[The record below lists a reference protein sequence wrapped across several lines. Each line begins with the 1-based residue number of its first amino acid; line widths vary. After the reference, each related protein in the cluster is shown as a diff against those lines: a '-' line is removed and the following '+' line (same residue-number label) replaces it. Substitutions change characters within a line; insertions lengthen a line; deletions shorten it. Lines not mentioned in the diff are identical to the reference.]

1 MSKKNNYRKLLRSNK
16 SERYKMY
23 KSGKHWVY
31 ATITS
36 FTGIAGLSITPIVAH
51 ASEITPPLDASK
63 EANAENVLA
72 NKTTTKIPASS
83 TQESEATSL
92 SESTQ
97 PSESFSE
104 SESNTQSQSATE
116 STSLTESQSV
126 SDSEIENNVTSIEE
140 SQSVSESMSLSE
152 EESVSESESLSIS
165 ESTSISESGSL
176 SSSASESTSLSMSRS
191 TSVSHSTS
199 VSQKNPPKQTVTEK
213 NKVESQKAQ
222 ELFDQLVPKKVQ
234 ASVDTTTNSLEIVVK
249 DGNSPSTSLI
259 RAAQQYASANNLIAS
274 FAITTQSGQIIKINV
289 SADPDMGREEF
300 EQAINDGN
308 KTNSPSGVTVDV
320 PDQVKNK
327 DLYKQTAIAN
337 GTYAAVNDWAT
348 LKAAYGNSSITY
360 IEVTANITAATNV
373 ATRDL
378 GWRETSVIIDGN
390 GFTVNMAGAAF
401 NVGASSTVRG
411 SIFTI
416 TNINLIHW
424 QSGTNSGD
432 SGTGTADAVIDSRS
446 ATGGYGYWYFNID
459 NVTLE
464 GRDGVSGTDTAY
476 QPRRLLDA
484 EDSQVTLS
492 GKIVANVKQEL
503 MQIGEVAIANGS
515 HVELNRTAGTTG
527 YSMFYY
533 MAIRG
538 NNASDTGFNH
548 TFKVGDGATIIGNE
562 LSTYN
567 SNNYPL
573 VYYGFNSITVGDD
586 VTWKQDGFQM
596 LLDFSRYSG
605 SQSNDR
611 TATFGQNLQMTATR
625 TVGSNSLNVTNRAIV
640 TFNAG
645 TVLDLQQWNANTV
658 VNVDSGATI
667 RFISP
672 RALHLARL
680 TSSGAVSAGRLITG
694 SGTFVMNNSQISTW
708 QGSSSQTDAPEGNRN
723 LKFVEM
729 TISGTTTTIKDTAGN
744 VTTSNIVDTSTRELA
759 TVAIAPGTVTVNY
772 VDQYGNIIKTVDMPI
787 DPDVNYIGEYLDLQT
802 LEYANELMPDNYM
815 WAIGTQVAS
824 SAKNDGQSGGDST
837 TDADNGD
844 SYGQATVAIVPME
857 NTNYTYNIYVYGV
870 ANNSVQYQYVDVK
883 TGQVISSEYM
893 NAGTEAS
900 GTDRIPANYGNVID
914 WTNSYYT
921 STNLPPGYYYATGA
935 VLNGNVQPGSTT
947 VGTGASLTTIYVVA
961 DTQTVNVTFV
971 NSDGRPLQ
979 NQTGTVA
986 INGTTGQEISY
997 TDLIADYLTQTGYYA
1012 DQTGT
1017 FVFDNTSNNG
1027 STTDSD
1033 QQFITITLYPSYQ
1046 EVGVVGNNQPAS
1058 DPATGEAFEQIP
1070 GTVTVGKYGTSG
1082 VSNESITLGVTDAD
1096 LERNG
1101 YIYTVTGPDGV
1112 VYNTLAEA
1120 LAANQTFDT
1129 TSNGASQMDSSPQMF
1144 TVNYEQDPVSLSTSE
1159 SVSGSESLSES
1170 IITSTSESES
1180 VSLSQSISESDSLS
1194 ESISVSDSES
1204 MSTSTSESVS
1214 VSESESDSLSSSIS
1228 ESESDMNDSTS
1239 ESLSTSVSTSSSLS
1253 DSESVSISLSDSESA
1268 SLSISESI
1276 SVSDSESGS
1285 SSTSISESESMS
1297 LSISISDSESLSES
1311 LSESISTSIS
1321 LSDSD
1326 SMSESLSASESLSIS
1341 ASVSES
1347 DSESDSSSFSASVS
1361 GSLSNST
1368 SDSESLSLS
1377 ESVSVSLSQS
1387 LSESTSLSLSESD
1400 SVSESISASESLSV
1414 AISESDSSSLSESIS
1429 FSESISDSLSTS
1441 MSLSESLSESD
1452 SISNSIST
1460 SMSLSNSESTSES
1473 ASFSGSTSV
1482 SNSDSTS
1489 ASTSVSESTSTS
1501 VSESISTSTSV
1512 SDSLSL
1518 SNSES
1523 MSLSTSLSDS
1533 SSLSASIS
1541 TSLSASDSAS
1551 YSSSTS
1557 VSNSDSTSESISASN
1572 SLSVSN
1578 SESTSASTSISDS
1591 SSLSASISTSLS
1603 ASDSASYSGS
1613 TSVSN
1618 SDSTS
1623 ESISASNSLS
1633 VSIRESTNDGV
1644 YELQNKKTHKEVDE
1658 EVTNDDGQVIETD
1671 LPEGEYSFVET
1682 EAPDGYLIDTKPISF
1697 SEDPIA
1703 KEDQKVVVSLSKT
1716 ELEKDTP
1723 ITIKGLTKG
1732 TSPVLINVD
1741 TEGASTV
1748 NIKSQIKLEYTDGT
1762 SRNSHETEE
1771 FDDAVILWNFVGQSE
1786 GQTISINS
1794 PFQGTILDVGDTVD
1808 VHQNVD
1814 GSIIADTVLVNAET
1828 HRWDLQANETIV
1840 PTIKLAAMNQ
1850 LLSFD
1855 TTTISGTK
1863 TWDDYDNK
1871 FNTRP
1876 ASITVQLLQN
1886 GEVFQTKTVTPNKE
1900 GEWHYEF
1907 TDLPTTD
1914 ESGQTYDYTIQETP
1928 VEGYTTKV
1936 NGYDLVNTYRNTET
1950 TDVAGTKTWDDYS
1963 NKFNTRPESITV
1975 KLMRNDKEID
1985 DQIVKADHQGNW
1997 TYRFDNLPKYDA
2009 EGKEYTYTILEEK
2022 VSGYTT
2028 KVNGYDLVNTYR
2040 NTETTD
2046 VAGTKTWDDYENKFN
2061 TRPESITVKLMRN
2074 DKEIDDQIVKADHQ
2088 GNWTYRFDN
2097 LPKYDAEGKAYTY
2110 AILEEKVSG
2119 YTTKV
2124 NGYDLVNT
2132 YRNNETTDVGGTKTW
2147 DDYSNKFNTRP
2158 ESITVELM
2166 QNGKEIAKQVVK
2178 ADHQGDWI
2186 YRFEDLPKYDAKG
2199 QAYTYSIQEVAVKGY
2214 KSDVHGYDLI
2224 NTYVE
2229 PKTPRTPETPNDP
2242 SGPKVPTPS
2251 DKSDKPKKIARYA
2264 EQKLD
2269 DKKNQTESSQTDNEK
2284 RLPKTNEESSY
2295 ELSVLGGILLTMIAF
2310 LFYKQKHI

>member
-36 FTGIAGLSITPIVAH
+36 FTGIAGLSIAPIVAH

-83 TQESEATSL
+83 TQESEATSQ

-97 PSESFSE
+97 PSDSFSE
-104 SESNTQSQSATE
+104 SESITQSQSATE

-126 SDSEIENNVTSIEE
+126 SDSEIENNVTTIEE
-140 SQSVSESMSLSE
+140 SQSTSESMSLSE

-199 VSQKNPPKQTVTEK
+199 VSQKNPPKQTVSEK

-222 ELFDQLVPKKVQ
+222 DLFDQLVPKKVQ

-337 GTYAAVNDWAT
+337 GTYAAVTDWAT

-625 TVGSNSLNVTNRAIV
+625 TVGSNSLNVTNRAVV

-708 QGSSSQTDAPEGNRN
+708 QGSSSQTAAPEGNRN

-802 LEYANELMPDNYM
+802 LEYANDLMPDNYM

-837 TDADNGD
+837 TNADNGD

-900 GTDRIPANYGNVID
+900 GTDRVPANYGNVID

-997 TDLIADYLTQTGYYA
+997 EDLIADYLTQTGYYA

-1046 EVGVVGNNQPAS
+1046 EVGVVGNNQPES

-1120 LAANQTFDT
+1120 MAANQTFDT

-1204 MSTSTSESVS
+1204 MSTSMSESVS

-1239 ESLSTSVSTSSSLS
+1239 ESLSTSISTSTSLS

-1268 SLSISESI
+1268 SLSTSESI

-1297 LSISISDSESLSES
+1297 LSISLSDSESLSES

-1429 FSESISDSLSTS
+1429 FSESISDSLSAS

-1452 SISNSIST
+1452 SISNSISM
-1460 SMSLSNSESTSES
+1460 SMSLSISESNSESTSES

-1489 ASTSVSESTSTS
+1489 VSTSASASTSVSI
-1501 VSESISTSTSV
+1501 SESISTSTSV

-1551 YSSSTS
+1551 YSGSTS
-1557 VSNSDSTSESISASN
+1557 VSNSDSASESISASN
-1572 SLSVSN
+1572 SLSVSI
-1578 SESTSASTSISDS
+1578 SESTSLSTSISDS
-1591 SSLSASISTSLS
+1591 SSLSTSVSTSLSASDSASYSGSTSVSNSDSASESISASNSLSVSISESTSESTSISDSASLSTSISTSLS

-1623 ESISASNSLS
+1623 TSMSSSESTSVSISESTSTSTSISDSLSLSTSISSSLSASESASFSGSTSVSNSDSTSTSTSSSESTSTSISESTSTSTSISDSLSLSTSISNSESASTSTSISDSSSLSTSVSSSLSASESASFSGSTSVSNSDSTSASTSSSESTSASISESTSTSTSISDSLS
-1633 VSIRESTNDGV
+1633 VSTS
-1644 YELQNKKTHKEVDE
+1644 
-1658 EVTNDDGQVIETD
+1658 
-1671 LPEGEYSFVET
+1671 
-1682 EAPDGYLIDTKPISF
+1682 IS
-1697 SEDPIA
+1697 
-1703 KEDQKVVVSLSKT
+1703 
-1716 ELEKDTP
+1716 
-1723 ITIKGLTKG
+1723 
-1732 TSPVLINVD
+1732 N
-1741 TEGASTV
+1741 
-1748 NIKSQIKLEYTDGT
+1748 
-1762 SRNSHETEE
+1762 
-1771 FDDAVILWNFVGQSE
+1771 
-1786 GQTISINS
+1786 
-1794 PFQGTILDVGDTVD
+1794 
-1808 VHQNVD
+1808 
-1814 GSIIADTVLVNAET
+1814 
-1828 HRWDLQANETIV
+1828 
-1840 PTIKLAAMNQ
+1840 
-1850 LLSFD
+1850 
-1855 TTTISGTK
+1855 
-1863 TWDDYDNK
+1863 
-1871 FNTRP
+1871 
-1876 ASITVQLLQN
+1876 
-1886 GEVFQTKTVTPNKE
+1886 
-1900 GEWHYEF
+1900 
-1907 TDLPTTD
+1907 
-1914 ESGQTYDYTIQETP
+1914 
-1928 VEGYTTKV
+1928 
-1936 NGYDLVNTYRNTET
+1936 
-1950 TDVAGTKTWDDYS
+1950 
-1963 NKFNTRPESITV
+1963 
-1975 KLMRNDKEID
+1975 
-1985 DQIVKADHQGNW
+1985 
-1997 TYRFDNLPKYDA
+1997 
-2009 EGKEYTYTILEEK
+2009 
-2022 VSGYTT
+2022 
-2028 KVNGYDLVNTYR
+2028 
-2040 NTETTD
+2040 
-2046 VAGTKTWDDYENKFN
+2046 
-2061 TRPESITVKLMRN
+2061 
-2074 DKEIDDQIVKADHQ
+2074 
-2088 GNWTYRFDN
+2088 
-2097 LPKYDAEGKAYTY
+2097 
-2110 AILEEKVSG
+2110 
-2119 YTTKV
+2119 
-2124 NGYDLVNT
+2124 
-2132 YRNNETTDVGGTKTW
+2132 
-2147 DDYSNKFNTRP
+2147 
-2158 ESITVELM
+2158 
-2166 QNGKEIAKQVVK
+2166 
-2178 ADHQGDWI
+2178 
-2186 YRFEDLPKYDAKG
+2186 
-2199 QAYTYSIQEVAVKGY
+2199 
-2214 KSDVHGYDLI
+2214 
-2224 NTYVE
+2224 
-2229 PKTPRTPETPNDP
+2229 
-2242 SGPKVPTPS
+2242 
-2251 DKSDKPKKIARYA
+2251 
-2264 EQKLD
+2264 
-2269 DKKNQTESSQTDNEK
+2269 
-2284 RLPKTNEESSY
+2284 
-2295 ELSVLGGILLTMIAF
+2295 
-2310 LFYKQKHI
+2310 

>member
-72 NKTTTKIPASS
+72 NKTNAKIPASS
-83 TQESEATSL
+83 TQESEATSQ
-92 SESTQ
+92 SESMR

-116 STSLTESQSV
+116 STSVTESQSM
-126 SDSEIENNVTSIEE
+126 SDSETENNATSIEA

-152 EESVSESESLSIS
+152 EKSGSESESLSIS
-165 ESTSISESGSL
+165 ESASISESGSL
-176 SSSASESTSLSMSRS
+176 SSSASESTSLSLSQS
-191 TSVSHSTS
+191 TSGSHSTS
-199 VSQKNPPKQTVTEK
+199 VSQKNQPKQTVSEK

-222 ELFDQLVPKKVQ
+222 DLFDQLVPKKVQ
-234 ASVDTTTNSLEIVVK
+234 ASVDTTTNALEIVVK
-249 DGNSPSTSLI
+249 DGKSPSTSLI

-274 FAITTQSGQIIKINV
+274 FAITTQSGQIVKINV

-327 DLYKQTAIAN
+327 ELYKQTAIAN

-348 LKAAYGNSSITY
+348 LKAAYGNASITY

-378 GWRETSVIIDGN
+378 GWRATSVIIDGN

-401 NVGASSTVRG
+401 NVGTSSTVRG

-416 TNINLIHW
+416 TDVNLIHW

-432 SGTGTADAVIDSRS
+432 SGTGNADGVIDSRS
-446 ATGGYGYWYFNID
+446 ATGGYGYWYFNIN

-464 GRDGVSGTDTAY
+464 GRDGVSGTDTSY

-484 EDSQVTLS
+484 EDSHVTLS
-492 GKIVANVKQEL
+492 GKVIANVKQEL
-503 MQIGEVAIANGS
+503 MQIGEVAIANGA

-625 TVGSNSLNVTNRAIV
+625 TVGSNSLNVTNRAVV

-658 VNVDSGATI
+658 VNVASGATV

-708 QGSSSQTDAPEGNRN
+708 QGSSSQTAAPEGNRN

-729 TISGTTTTIKDTAGN
+729 TISGSTTTIKDTAGN

-772 VDQYGNIIKTVDMPI
+772 VDQYDNIIKTVDMPI

-802 LEYANELMPDNYM
+802 LEYANELMTENYM

-837 TDADNGD
+837 TNADNGD

-870 ANNSVQYQYVDVK
+870 ANHSVQYQYVDVK

-947 VGTGASLTTIYVVA
+947 VGTEASMTTIYVAA

-979 NQTGTVA
+979 NQVGTVA
-986 INGTTGQEISY
+986 INGTTGQELSY
-997 TDLIADYLTQTGYYA
+997 SDLIADYLTQAGYYA

-1017 FVFDNTSNNG
+1017 FVFDSTSNNG

-1046 EVGVVGNNQPAS
+1046 EVGVVGNNQPES

-1082 VSNESITLGVTDAD
+1082 VSNESFTLGVTDAD

-1120 LAANQTFDT
+1120 MAANQTFDT
-1129 TSNGASQMDSSPQMF
+1129 TSNGASQTDSSPQMF

-1159 SVSGSESLSES
+1159 SISGSESLSES
-1170 IITSTSESES
+1170 IVTSTSESES

-1204 MSTSTSESVS
+1204 ISTSISASVS
-1214 VSESESDSLSSSIS
+1214 VSDSESNSVSLSIS

-1239 ESLSTSVSTSSSLS
+1239 ESLSTSISTSTSLS
-1253 DSESVSISLSDSESA
+1253 DSESVSISLSDSEST
-1268 SLSISESI
+1268 SLSISESV

-1285 SSTSISESESMS
+1285 LSTSISESESMS

-1341 ASVSES
+1341 AKC
-1347 DSESDSSSFSASVS
+1347 
-1361 GSLSNST
+1361 
-1368 SDSESLSLS
+1368 
-1377 ESVSVSLSQS
+1377 
-1387 LSESTSLSLSESD
+1387 
-1400 SVSESISASESLSV
+1400 
-1414 AISESDSSSLSESIS
+1414 
-1429 FSESISDSLSTS
+1429 
-1441 MSLSESLSESD
+1441 
-1452 SISNSIST
+1452 
-1460 SMSLSNSESTSES
+1460 
-1473 ASFSGSTSV
+1473 
-1482 SNSDSTS
+1482 
-1489 ASTSVSESTSTS
+1489 
-1501 VSESISTSTSV
+1501 
-1512 SDSLSL
+1512 
-1518 SNSES
+1518 
-1523 MSLSTSLSDS
+1523 
-1533 SSLSASIS
+1533 
-1541 TSLSASDSAS
+1541 
-1551 YSSSTS
+1551 
-1557 VSNSDSTSESISASN
+1557 
-1572 SLSVSN
+1572 
-1578 SESTSASTSISDS
+1578 
-1591 SSLSASISTSLS
+1591 
-1603 ASDSASYSGS
+1603 
-1613 TSVSN
+1613 
-1618 SDSTS
+1618 
-1623 ESISASNSLS
+1623 
-1633 VSIRESTNDGV
+1633 IRV
-1644 YELQNKKTHKEVDE
+1644 
-1658 EVTNDDGQVIETD
+1658 
-1671 LPEGEYSFVET
+1671 
-1682 EAPDGYLIDTKPISF
+1682 
-1697 SEDPIA
+1697 
-1703 KEDQKVVVSLSKT
+1703 
-1716 ELEKDTP
+1716 
-1723 ITIKGLTKG
+1723 
-1732 TSPVLINVD
+1732 
-1741 TEGASTV
+1741 
-1748 NIKSQIKLEYTDGT
+1748 
-1762 SRNSHETEE
+1762 
-1771 FDDAVILWNFVGQSE
+1771 
-1786 GQTISINS
+1786 
-1794 PFQGTILDVGDTVD
+1794 
-1808 VHQNVD
+1808 
-1814 GSIIADTVLVNAET
+1814 
-1828 HRWDLQANETIV
+1828 
-1840 PTIKLAAMNQ
+1840 
-1850 LLSFD
+1850 
-1855 TTTISGTK
+1855 
-1863 TWDDYDNK
+1863 
-1871 FNTRP
+1871 
-1876 ASITVQLLQN
+1876 
-1886 GEVFQTKTVTPNKE
+1886 
-1900 GEWHYEF
+1900 
-1907 TDLPTTD
+1907 
-1914 ESGQTYDYTIQETP
+1914 
-1928 VEGYTTKV
+1928 
-1936 NGYDLVNTYRNTET
+1936 
-1950 TDVAGTKTWDDYS
+1950 
-1963 NKFNTRPESITV
+1963 
-1975 KLMRNDKEID
+1975 
-1985 DQIVKADHQGNW
+1985 
-1997 TYRFDNLPKYDA
+1997 
-2009 EGKEYTYTILEEK
+2009 
-2022 VSGYTT
+2022 
-2028 KVNGYDLVNTYR
+2028 
-2040 NTETTD
+2040 
-2046 VAGTKTWDDYENKFN
+2046 
-2061 TRPESITVKLMRN
+2061 
-2074 DKEIDDQIVKADHQ
+2074 
-2088 GNWTYRFDN
+2088 
-2097 LPKYDAEGKAYTY
+2097 
-2110 AILEEKVSG
+2110 
-2119 YTTKV
+2119 
-2124 NGYDLVNT
+2124 
-2132 YRNNETTDVGGTKTW
+2132 
-2147 DDYSNKFNTRP
+2147 
-2158 ESITVELM
+2158 
-2166 QNGKEIAKQVVK
+2166 
-2178 ADHQGDWI
+2178 
-2186 YRFEDLPKYDAKG
+2186 
-2199 QAYTYSIQEVAVKGY
+2199 
-2214 KSDVHGYDLI
+2214 
-2224 NTYVE
+2224 
-2229 PKTPRTPETPNDP
+2229 
-2242 SGPKVPTPS
+2242 
-2251 DKSDKPKKIARYA
+2251 
-2264 EQKLD
+2264 
-2269 DKKNQTESSQTDNEK
+2269 
-2284 RLPKTNEESSY
+2284 
-2295 ELSVLGGILLTMIAF
+2295 
-2310 LFYKQKHI
+2310 

>member
-1 MSKKNNYRKLLRSNK
+1 MLRSNK

-708 QGSSSQTDAPEGNRN
+708 QGSSSQTAAPEGNRN

-1046 EVGVVGNNQPAS
+1046 EVGVVGNNQPES

-1170 IITSTSESES
+1170 IITSTSE
-1180 VSLSQSISESDSLS
+1180 SESDSLS

-1551 YSSSTS
+1551 YSGSTS

-1603 ASDSASYSGS
+1603 ASDSASFSGSTSVSSSESTSVSTSVSESTSTSVSESTSVSTSISDSSSLSTSISTSLSVSDSASYSGS

-1623 ESISASNSLS
+1623 ASTSVSESTSSSISESTSTSTSISDSLS
-1633 VSIRESTNDGV
+1633 VSTSISNSEST
-1644 YELQNKKTHKEVDE
+1644 
-1658 EVTNDDGQVIETD
+1658 
-1671 LPEGEYSFVET
+1671 
-1682 EAPDGYLIDTKPISF
+1682 
-1697 SEDPIA
+1697 
-1703 KEDQKVVVSLSKT
+1703 SLS
-1716 ELEKDTP
+1716 
-1723 ITIKGLTKG
+1723 
-1732 TSPVLINVD
+1732 TS
-1741 TEGASTV
+1741 
-1748 NIKSQIKLEYTDGT
+1748 
-1762 SRNSHETEE
+1762 
-1771 FDDAVILWNFVGQSE
+1771 
-1786 GQTISINS
+1786 IS
-1794 PFQGTILDVGDTVD
+1794 D
-1808 VHQNVD
+1808 
-1814 GSIIADTVLVNAET
+1814 
-1828 HRWDLQANETIV
+1828 
-1840 PTIKLAAMNQ
+1840 
-1850 LLSFD
+1850 
-1855 TTTISGTK
+1855 
-1863 TWDDYDNK
+1863 
-1871 FNTRP
+1871 
-1876 ASITVQLLQN
+1876 
-1886 GEVFQTKTVTPNKE
+1886 
-1900 GEWHYEF
+1900 
-1907 TDLPTTD
+1907 
-1914 ESGQTYDYTIQETP
+1914 
-1928 VEGYTTKV
+1928 
-1936 NGYDLVNTYRNTET
+1936 
-1950 TDVAGTKTWDDYS
+1950 
-1963 NKFNTRPESITV
+1963 
-1975 KLMRNDKEID
+1975 
-1985 DQIVKADHQGNW
+1985 
-1997 TYRFDNLPKYDA
+1997 
-2009 EGKEYTYTILEEK
+2009 
-2022 VSGYTT
+2022 
-2028 KVNGYDLVNTYR
+2028 
-2040 NTETTD
+2040 
-2046 VAGTKTWDDYENKFN
+2046 
-2061 TRPESITVKLMRN
+2061 
-2074 DKEIDDQIVKADHQ
+2074 
-2088 GNWTYRFDN
+2088 
-2097 LPKYDAEGKAYTY
+2097 
-2110 AILEEKVSG
+2110 
-2119 YTTKV
+2119 
-2124 NGYDLVNT
+2124 
-2132 YRNNETTDVGGTKTW
+2132 
-2147 DDYSNKFNTRP
+2147 
-2158 ESITVELM
+2158 
-2166 QNGKEIAKQVVK
+2166 
-2178 ADHQGDWI
+2178 
-2186 YRFEDLPKYDAKG
+2186 
-2199 QAYTYSIQEVAVKGY
+2199 
-2214 KSDVHGYDLI
+2214 
-2224 NTYVE
+2224 
-2229 PKTPRTPETPNDP
+2229 
-2242 SGPKVPTPS
+2242 
-2251 DKSDKPKKIARYA
+2251 
-2264 EQKLD
+2264 
-2269 DKKNQTESSQTDNEK
+2269 SSS
-2284 RLPKTNEESSY
+2284 LC
-2295 ELSVLGGILLTMIAF
+2295 
-2310 LFYKQKHI
+2310 

>member
-708 QGSSSQTDAPEGNRN
+708 QGSSSQTAAPEGNRN

-1046 EVGVVGNNQPAS
+1046 EVGVVGNNQPES

-1170 IITSTSESES
+1170 IITSTSE
-1180 VSLSQSISESDSLS
+1180 SESDSLS

-1551 YSSSTS
+1551 YSGSTS

-1603 ASDSASYSGS
+1603 ASDSASFSGSTSVSSSESTSVSTSVSESTSTSVSESTSVSTSISDSSSLSTSISTSLSVSDSASYSGS

-1623 ESISASNSLS
+1623 ASTSVSESTSSSISESTSTSTSISDSLS
-1633 VSIRESTNDGV
+1633 VSTSISNSEST
-1644 YELQNKKTHKEVDE
+1644 
-1658 EVTNDDGQVIETD
+1658 
-1671 LPEGEYSFVET
+1671 
-1682 EAPDGYLIDTKPISF
+1682 
-1697 SEDPIA
+1697 
-1703 KEDQKVVVSLSKT
+1703 SLS
-1716 ELEKDTP
+1716 
-1723 ITIKGLTKG
+1723 
-1732 TSPVLINVD
+1732 TS
-1741 TEGASTV
+1741 
-1748 NIKSQIKLEYTDGT
+1748 
-1762 SRNSHETEE
+1762 
-1771 FDDAVILWNFVGQSE
+1771 
-1786 GQTISINS
+1786 IS
-1794 PFQGTILDVGDTVD
+1794 D
-1808 VHQNVD
+1808 
-1814 GSIIADTVLVNAET
+1814 
-1828 HRWDLQANETIV
+1828 
-1840 PTIKLAAMNQ
+1840 
-1850 LLSFD
+1850 
-1855 TTTISGTK
+1855 
-1863 TWDDYDNK
+1863 
-1871 FNTRP
+1871 
-1876 ASITVQLLQN
+1876 
-1886 GEVFQTKTVTPNKE
+1886 
-1900 GEWHYEF
+1900 
-1907 TDLPTTD
+1907 
-1914 ESGQTYDYTIQETP
+1914 
-1928 VEGYTTKV
+1928 
-1936 NGYDLVNTYRNTET
+1936 
-1950 TDVAGTKTWDDYS
+1950 
-1963 NKFNTRPESITV
+1963 
-1975 KLMRNDKEID
+1975 
-1985 DQIVKADHQGNW
+1985 
-1997 TYRFDNLPKYDA
+1997 
-2009 EGKEYTYTILEEK
+2009 
-2022 VSGYTT
+2022 
-2028 KVNGYDLVNTYR
+2028 
-2040 NTETTD
+2040 
-2046 VAGTKTWDDYENKFN
+2046 
-2061 TRPESITVKLMRN
+2061 
-2074 DKEIDDQIVKADHQ
+2074 
-2088 GNWTYRFDN
+2088 
-2097 LPKYDAEGKAYTY
+2097 
-2110 AILEEKVSG
+2110 
-2119 YTTKV
+2119 
-2124 NGYDLVNT
+2124 
-2132 YRNNETTDVGGTKTW
+2132 
-2147 DDYSNKFNTRP
+2147 
-2158 ESITVELM
+2158 
-2166 QNGKEIAKQVVK
+2166 
-2178 ADHQGDWI
+2178 
-2186 YRFEDLPKYDAKG
+2186 
-2199 QAYTYSIQEVAVKGY
+2199 
-2214 KSDVHGYDLI
+2214 
-2224 NTYVE
+2224 
-2229 PKTPRTPETPNDP
+2229 
-2242 SGPKVPTPS
+2242 
-2251 DKSDKPKKIARYA
+2251 
-2264 EQKLD
+2264 
-2269 DKKNQTESSQTDNEK
+2269 SSS
-2284 RLPKTNEESSY
+2284 LC
-2295 ELSVLGGILLTMIAF
+2295 
-2310 LFYKQKHI
+2310 